1 MVEAKI
7 DAGTGHGEVALGE
20 GNLPR
25 QRCLTG
31 QDVDI
36 ELVGL
41 QPNGVAAAHAFE
53 NFGLGRW
60 RREQAHRAGDAWK
73 EKATHHRSL

>member
-7 DAGTGHGEVALGE
+7 DARTGHREVALGE
-20 GNLPR
+20 GNLPG
-25 QRCLTG
+25 QRRLTG
-31 QDVDI
+31 QDVDV

-53 NFGLGRW
+53 NFGLGGW
-60 RREQAHRAGDAWK
+60 RREQGHGAGDAWK
-73 EKATHHRSL
+73 QKATHHSSL